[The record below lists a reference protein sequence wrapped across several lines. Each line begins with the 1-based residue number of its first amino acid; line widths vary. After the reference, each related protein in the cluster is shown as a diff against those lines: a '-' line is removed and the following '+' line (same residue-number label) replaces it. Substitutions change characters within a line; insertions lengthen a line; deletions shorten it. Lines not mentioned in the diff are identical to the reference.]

1 MEKLGKLQGPRGG
14 ELMKAV
20 LTKHNDGKR
29 RTEGGG
35 RDDRSKRPREVM
47 NGNSLFGVF
56 LWQLSCSVVVVR
68 WWRDG
73 GGGARVGE
81 KGGTTLQ
88 VIIVMGFCCV

>member
-35 RDDRSKRPREVM
+35 RDDRSKRPRQVM
-47 NGNSLFGVF
+47 NGNSCLACFFGN
-56 LWQLSCSVVVVR
+56 CTTVVVR
-68 WWRDG
+68 WPYEG
-73 GGGARVGE
+73 GEGRE
-81 KGGTTLQ
+81 
-88 VIIVMGFCCV
+88 